1 VQPHCQI
8 ALQIILHVGKS
19 SKESRQ
25 FDQFI
30 LLGIFLVL
38 LSLVTHLYV
47 MSFFIFFEMFTFN
60 DSFETNDAAMRLII
74 LLWWII
80 FNCENKALWYLDTTW
95 KIFGALTSHK
105 QK

>member
-1 VQPHCQI
+1 MNIKEFSDRFDTLLNSFGNTPNIV
-8 ALQIILHVGKS
+8 LDEYEKS
-19 SKESRQ
+19 V
-25 FDQFI
+25 
-30 LLGIFLVL
+30 LLTNAQEDLVL
-38 LSLVTHLYV
+38 SMYNGKNP
-47 MSFFIFFEMFTFN
+47 FN